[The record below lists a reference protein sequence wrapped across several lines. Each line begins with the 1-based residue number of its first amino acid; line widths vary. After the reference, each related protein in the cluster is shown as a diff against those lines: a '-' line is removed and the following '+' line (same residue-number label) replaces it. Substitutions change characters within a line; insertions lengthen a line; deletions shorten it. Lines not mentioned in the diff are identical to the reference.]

1 MTSSRTVLVTAI
13 TLVALVSGV
22 PAAHSGTSLNAAP
35 GSVATSSAPNPKPR
49 PPGPPSAKM
58 DNHRASSFANSPSN
72 LSNSND
78 EDGGI
83 HQPPKPVTSPR
94 VDAQAND
101 TAVKVKNAPKKQ
113 KVDVRSESCT
123 NMGVRQC
130 AAAQTG
136 CMTDAGGRDQY
147 KPPTITWVRVDGG
160 EWEYAGLSCGPPT
173 SVEVPGASGG
183 PVEVEVEAPPVPTL
197 GQIQTAFRALP
208 FSKPSVKV
216 QPKGQRT
223 AKNLKTFYAAR
234 WPSDEDLQPGEV
246 SKPVK
251 LLSWSVEFKVAA
263 RDYRYSYG
271 DGTSSGWTSST
282 GGTYPDGDITHTYSE
297 AGDVEVKVDA
307 RLTGQY
313 RVNGGQWQDIAT
325 VADLQDEPSF
335 TLEVR
340 GTKTTLVDN

>member
-1 MTSSRTVLVTAI
+1 MIARANHQGRLIGLLCVLLALALANSANASPSRA
-13 TLVALVSGV
+13 TLLTHGEDQLAKPPPIDVNNDD
-22 PAAHSGTSLNAAP
+22 H
-35 GSVATSSAPNPKPR
+35 ATSAFGEERVNLGEPEKEEVANNSH
-49 PPGPPSAKM
+49 PSRDDASPLA
-58 DNHRASSFANSPSN
+58 DRAT
-72 LSNSND
+72 
-78 EDGGI
+78 
-83 HQPPKPVTSPR
+83 KPVT
-94 VDAQAND
+94 
-101 TAVKVKNAPKKQ
+101 VKNAPKKQ

-160 EWEYAGLSCGPPT
+160 PWEYAGLSCGPPT

-208 FSKPSVKV
+208 FSKPSVQV

-223 AKNLKTFYAAR
+223 AKNLKTFYAAQ
-234 WPSDEDLQPGEV
+234 WPSDKNLQPGET

-251 LLSWSVEFKVAA
+251 LLSWNIEFKVAA
-263 RDYRYSYG
+263 KDYRYSYG

-297 AGDVEVKVDA
+297 TGDVEVKVDA
-307 RLTGQY
+307 RLTGRY

-340 GTKTTLVDN
+340 GTKTTLVDS

>member
-1 MTSSRTVLVTAI
+1 MKSRGAA
-13 TLVALVSGV
+13 ALLLKALIVGSLIVSGTAGAAAGNTTTLP
-22 PAAHSGTSLNAAP
+22 PASSNPTSPAPEVDNDQLSVFGEESADLSGKANKHEPHPQGPRSDPGGDGGSGEDGAAAP
-35 GSVATSSAPNPKPR
+35 
-49 PPGPPSAKM
+49 
-58 DNHRASSFANSPSN
+58 
-72 LSNSND
+72 
-78 EDGGI
+78 
-83 HQPPKPVTSPR
+83 
-94 VDAQAND
+94 
-101 TAVKVKNAPKKQ
+101 VKVKNAPKKQ

-160 EWEYAGLSCGPPT
+160 PWEYAGLSCGPPT

-208 FSKPSVKV
+208 FSKPSVQV

-223 AKNLKTFYAAR
+223 AKNLKTFYAAQ
-234 WPSDEDLQPGEV
+234 WPSDKNLQPGET

-251 LLSWSVEFKVAA
+251 LLSWNIEFKVAA
-263 RDYRYSYG
+263 KDYRYSYG

-297 AGDVEVKVDA
+297 TGDVEVKVDA
-307 RLTGQY
+307 RLTGRY

-340 GTKTTLVDN
+340 GTKTTLVDS